1 MLQAQVTPAAS
12 ICCLLPSAFLLLS
25 TTIDMDMCSL
35 CRRRSCLHYAAG
47 AGHTRCINLLL
58 TEFVAIMQPAA
69 GQQQQQTDGQ
79 QAQQQRRRLVLL
91 PEASVEDSIRGTTSF
106 VDLRTRT
113 GFSALHYAAFWG
125 FLGVGLESRLA

>member
-1 MLQAQVTPAAS
+1 
-12 ICCLLPSAFLLLS
+12 
-25 TTIDMDMCSL
+25 
-35 CRRRSCLHYAAG
+35 
-47 AGHTRCINLLL
+47 
-58 TEFVAIMQPAA
+58 
-69 GQQQQQTDGQ
+69 
-79 QAQQQRRRLVLL
+79 VLL